1 MSETPVLLIAFRRPY
16 TTQQVID
23 AIRQVKPKQLFIA
36 CDGPRADKPG
46 EADACRE
53 TRKVI
58 EENIN
63 WDCEVK
69 KFYSDVNQGCRRGV
83 SNAITWFF
91 EYVEEGIIL
100 EDDCVPHAD
109 FFSFCGTLLEHYR
122 HDTRVWCI
130 SGDNFQDGQ
139 WRGDGSYY
147 FSRYPHCWGWA
158 TWRRAWQHYD
168 AELSTW
174 SLVKA
179 SNLLRS
185 ILPDPLEF
193 EAWTYRFNCLL
204 EKGEPDTWDY
214 IWQYSC
220 WINNALTALPN
231 VNLVQNIGFNSDATH
246 TIQKVEIVKSIP
258 LNPLRKVQHP
268 SVIIRNEEADAYTFS
283 NHFGGKFMRDA
294 QTSNI
299 FIGKLRL
306 RLARMKQRTKRLFID
321 PVGLFYSLYHKII

>member
-1 MSETPVLLIAFRRPY
+1 MSETPVLLIAFRRPD

-174 SLVKA
+174 SQLKK
-179 SNLLRS
+179 SKLLAC
-185 ILPDPLEF
+185 LP
-193 EAWTYRFNCLL
+193 LL
-204 EKGEPDTWDY
+204 DQEIQEWSERWNRLSELNKPDTWDY
-214 IWQYSC
+214 IWVYSC
-220 WINNALTALPN
+220 WTNNALAILPN
-231 VNLVQNIGFNSDATH
+231 YNLVSNIGFGDYATH
-246 TIQKVEIVKSIP
+246 TIDSNNHLANLKSHG
-258 LNPLRKVQHP
+258 LEEFYHP
-268 SVIIRNEEADAYTFS
+268 SFMICDVEADQYSYYQYFAAKKDEEYAKLSIKSRILNKSKRLKYYLNVIIKAMRL
-283 NHFGGKFMRDA
+283 GK
-294 QTSNI
+294 
-299 FIGKLRL
+299 
-306 RLARMKQRTKRLFID
+306 
-321 PVGLFYSLYHKII
+321 